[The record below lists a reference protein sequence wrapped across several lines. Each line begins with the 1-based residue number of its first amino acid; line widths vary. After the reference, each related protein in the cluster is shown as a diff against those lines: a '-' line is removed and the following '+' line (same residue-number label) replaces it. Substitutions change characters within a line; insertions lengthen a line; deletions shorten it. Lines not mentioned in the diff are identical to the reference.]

1 MFRSCPPQA
10 GHLELLHVFPPV
22 LVCIYLR
29 WCAFS
34 VSRILSIRRL
44 TSALVGRSEDGKKPG
59 QYPNASNYSLKLA
72 LRTLHA
78 AFHTSTVGKKQQRA
92 LRERELTA
100 ALWFSCCSLCKI
112 APVQG
117 KYQSS
122 NGMEADVEKC

>member
-22 LVCIYLR
+22 LVCMVL
-29 WCAFS
+29 
-34 VSRILSIRRL
+34 
-44 TSALVGRSEDGKKPG
+44 ALVCIFGIAHLVDTSVDVGVGRAERRRQEAGPVPKRVKLLVEVGVEDVARCFPHVH
-59 QYPNASNYSLKLA
+59 
-72 LRTLHA
+72 RR
-78 AFHTSTVGKKQQRA
+78 KKQQRA

-122 NGMEADVEKC
+122 NGMESDVEKC